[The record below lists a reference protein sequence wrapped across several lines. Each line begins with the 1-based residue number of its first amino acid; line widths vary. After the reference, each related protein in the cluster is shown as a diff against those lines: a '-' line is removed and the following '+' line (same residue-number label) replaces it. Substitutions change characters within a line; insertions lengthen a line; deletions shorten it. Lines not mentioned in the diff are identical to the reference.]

1 MTFDEQLPTWSDV
14 AQIAVG
20 AVVIYLLL
28 ISCSRIIGPRSF
40 SQMTAFDF
48 AVTVAMGAIVGSTA
62 TGGIPVYAGAL
73 GMVCL
78 FAVRG
83 VVAIDRR
90 HGLDRWFDNRP
101 ILVVAGPD
109 ILDGQLR
116 KAKVTDRDVLEA
128 LRLAGLTSRTQ
139 VQAVIIER
147 NGTFSVIR
155 TGDPIDPELVAPV
168 SGSEALR
175 LGEGTSPS

>member
-1 MTFDEQLPTWSDV
+1 MTFDEQLPAWSDV

-20 AVVIYLLL
+20 DVVIYLLL

-48 AVTVAMGAIVGSTA
+48 AVAVAMGAIVGSTA

-73 GMVCL
+73 GMVCP

-83 VVAIDRR
+83 VVAISRR

-101 ILVVAGPD
+101 ILFMAGFPTSSTTSC
-109 ILDGQLR
+109 GR
-116 KAKVTDRDVLEA
+116 PRS
-128 LRLAGLTSRTQ
+128 LTGSCSTPCGSP
-139 VQAVIIER
+139 A
-147 NGTFSVIR
+147 SHH
-155 TGDPIDPELVAPV
+155 AP
-168 SGSEALR
+168 R
-175 LGEGTSPS
+175 FRR